1 MANHVDAV
9 AYALRKYIVHD
20 VDADV
25 LVGEQGPWRA
35 QQEHRWLKSTH
46 CKFEPRVR

>member
-1 MANHVDAV
+1 MTNHVDAV

-35 QQEHRWLKSTH
+35 QQEHDAEKHPLQ
-46 CKFEPRVR
+46 FEPRVR